1 MLYGVRIVQHG
12 IPASSN
18 KIYQHSELALGIH
31 VVIHSSLLTS
41 LEVTA
46 LDGLATHP
54 KSIITP
60 HHIMPWKQ

>member
-31 VVIHSSLLTS
+31 VVIHSSFGQPTGDS
-41 LEVTA
+41 PGWSSNPSKEYYY
-46 LDGLATHP
+46 P
-54 KSIITP
+54 
-60 HHIMPWKQ
+60 

>member
-12 IPASSN
+12 IPASTN
-18 KIYQHSELALGIH
+18 QIYQHSELALGIH

-41 LEVTA
+41 FQVTA
-46 LDGLATHP
+46 LDSLATHP
-54 KSIITP
+54 KCIITP